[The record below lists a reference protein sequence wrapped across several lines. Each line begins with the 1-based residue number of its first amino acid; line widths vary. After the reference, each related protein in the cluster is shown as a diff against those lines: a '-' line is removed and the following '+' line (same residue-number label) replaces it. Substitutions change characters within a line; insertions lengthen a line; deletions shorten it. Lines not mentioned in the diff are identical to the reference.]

1 MQADITN
8 LIETSQFL
16 ERRNKSNSNALKSI
30 LQSQQHCEFIKLQSP
45 KSNKCSQTIFQKLIN
60 SQDNVSK
67 RHQILEIERN
77 FTKSINNENRSEYL
91 QKMEGFIKDLLFEEF
106 RELSFLFSSFIKEM
120 QFNLAEQQTQLMY
133 NQRQQEKVNLDNI
146 SIQKQQFLEK
156 ITNLE
161 LIISSKDKKLNEIKE
176 NNLKFEKDISELINR
191 NSTLIQKVE
200 QRNKIINKND
210 KMIKQQESEISI
222 LRQKIQCYENKL
234 HQSYE
239 TISQLNLL
247 QNNKQSNNYLLNRQS
262 TTQLNRQQTSF
273 INRQQTI
280 QLNRQQTV
288 QTHSPKLLDTEDQ
301 NDSPLSD
308 SLNEQQQ
315 QEEEQLNQLEINFE
329 RIIKQAQKE
338 QQVEVDLLPFYT
350 KEIEIQTELTLIDSQ
365 FDIIQQSNISNAV
378 KYTEFIEKVGRKG
391 SEESLIDQI
400 IDETYD
406 QLDVTQ
412 NHKKN
417 IEMNKSQFSMI
428 KSGYSQNGQNIQQ
441 QQMPTLT
448 RCDSNIINNQVP
460 LKKDPKSKQVL
471 SFITFLK
478 TRMQQQEQELHYNSE
493 QITQYELNIQNV
505 NMQMDELQ
513 KENERLQIQLA
524 QMNSKIQLSQLSQSQ
539 SELKQQDDDV
549 HQSQDS
555 LVVNSQKRLSVLVK
569 QGTFKDT
576 KKQRKAPQLGQK
588 VVISYDFQKDQ
599 SKKIIEKLKNKQMQ
613 KFNNFMP
620 IKLVLKYITTLYN
633 EKLQSQKE
641 YKQIRDQDMGSY
653 IYNYYLQQFGFTK
666 VTEQKYQVLLL
677 SVKKNIKI
685 VRINMFARFMGLLE
699 QNVNYTIEEQQKYLE
714 AWDFMNN
721 QQNLGQSLKDN
732 ESEMKMYVPFVR
744 ALSYVGQLIFSP
756 QNEEL
761 FSLKHEIEQLKEND
775 PKNINKQGIIDF
787 DLMMIKVL
795 QVFRNTVEK
804 TKLYV
809 INAFAASDLDGNGMC
824 NLDEFLI
831 LNKYIEADKY
841 DEDKWIEIFDDNADI
856 ITEEERA
863 LSFERFSILCMEYNL
878 FSDQAQNKFLQIKH
892 NNDCQV
898 KFEQLREQW
907 PKDYINF
914 NQKLQNAQIDEHY
927 KEQWSK
933 ILEVLNQKILENPE
947 QKKPLLIAYK
957 IFLNESKVN
966 KAQ

>member
-106 RELSFLFSSFIKEM
+106 RELSFLFNSFIKEM

-146 SIQKQQFLEK
+146 STQKQQFLEK

-161 LIISSKDKKLNEIKE
+161 LIISSKDKKLNELKE

-280 QLNRQQTV
+280 SLNRQQTV

-308 SLNEQQQ
+308 TLNEQQQ

-338 QQVEVDLLPFYT
+338 QQVEIDLLPFYT

-428 KSGYSQNGQNIQQ
+428 KSGYSQNGQNTQ

-478 TRMQQQEQELHYNSE
+478 TRMQQQEQELHYNNE

-539 SELKQQDDDV
+539 SELKQQEDD
-549 HQSQDS
+549 
-555 LVVNSQKRLSVLVK
+555 KRLSVLVK
-569 QGTFKDT
+569 QGTFKET

-841 DEDKWIEIFDDNADI
+841 DEDKWIEIFEDNADI

-907 PKDYINF
+907 PKDFINF

-966 KAQ
+966 KTQ

>member
-1 MQADITN
+1 
-8 LIETSQFL
+8 
-16 ERRNKSNSNALKSI
+16 
-30 LQSQQHCEFIKLQSP
+30 
-45 KSNKCSQTIFQKLIN
+45 
-60 SQDNVSK
+60 
-67 RHQILEIERN
+67 
-77 FTKSINNENRSEYL
+77 
-91 QKMEGFIKDLLFEEF
+91 MEGFIKDLLFEEF
-106 RELSFLFSSFIKEM
+106 RELSFLFSSFVKEM
-120 QFNLAEQQTQLMY
+120 QFNLSEQQSQLTMTQK
-133 NQRQQEKVNLDNI
+133 QQEKIYLENI
-146 SIQKQQFLEK
+146 QTQKQQFLEK

-161 LIISSKDKKLNEIKE
+161 LIINSRDKKINEIKE
-176 NNLKFEKDISELINR
+176 NNLKIEKDISELISR
-191 NSTLIQKVE
+191 NSALIQKVE
-200 QRNKIINKND
+200 QRNKIINRYD
-210 KMIKQQESEISI
+210 KMIKQQDSEISI

-239 TISQLNLL
+239 TIQQLTLL
-247 QNNKQSNNYLLNRQS
+247 QNNKSSNNQLNRQS
-262 TTQLNRQQTSF
+262 TGQLNRQSTLQL
-273 INRQQTI
+273 NRQQTI
-280 QLNRQQTV
+280 QLIRQQTI
-288 QTHSPKLLDTEDQ
+288 QTHSPIILDGDDQ
-301 NDSPLSD
+301 NDSPLTD
-308 SLNEQQQ
+308 TLNEIQQ

-338 QQVEVDLLPFYT
+338 QQVEVDLLPFYS

-365 FDIIQQSNISNAV
+365 FDIISQTNINNAV
-378 KYTEFIEKVGRKG
+378 RYTEFIEKVGRKG

-406 QLDVTQ
+406 QLDVAQ

-428 KSGYSQNGQNIQQ
+428 KSGYSQNGQNAQQ
-441 QQMPTLT
+441 QNTQQQIPTLT
-448 RCDSNIINNQVP
+448 RCDSNIINNQP
-460 LKKDPKSKQVL
+460 PIKKESKSKQVL
-471 SFITFLK
+471 SFISFLK
-478 TRMQQQEQELHYNSE
+478 SRMQQQEQEIQYYNE
-493 QITQYELNIQNV
+493 QITQFELNAQNA
-505 NMQMDELQ
+505 NTQMDELQ

-524 QMNSKIQLSQLSQSQ
+524 QLNSKIQQSQQSHSQSD
-539 SELKQQDDDV
+539 LKQQDDDV

-555 LVVNSQKRLSVLVK
+555 LVINSQKRVSVLIK
-569 QGTFKDT
+569 QGTFKET

-613 KFNNFMP
+613 KFNNYMP
-620 IKLVLKYITTLYN
+620 VKLVLKYITTLYN

-641 YKQIRDQDMGSY
+641 YKQIKDQDMGSY

-677 SVKKNIKI
+677 SVKKNIKVI
-685 VRINMFARFMGLLE
+685 RINMFARFMGLLE
-699 QNVNYTIEEQQKYLE
+699 LNVNYTVEEQQKYLE
-714 AWDFMNN
+714 AWDFMNT

-744 ALSYVGQLIFSP
+744 ALSYIGQLIFSP
-756 QNEEL
+756 QNDEL
-761 FSLKHEIEQLKEND
+761 VQLKHEVELLKEND

-841 DEDKWIEIFDDNADI
+841 DEDKWIEVFEDNADI
-856 ITEEERA
+856 VTEEERA

-892 NNDCQV
+892 NHDSQM
-898 KFEQLREQW
+898 KFEQLRDSW
-907 PKDYINF
+907 PKDFINF